1 MDTQND
7 EMTIVSNLFKTPPQ
21 HLDHDFSKS
30 FITNLSGLYLTYVD
44 CDF

>member
-1 MDTQND
+1 MNTQND
-7 EMTIVSNLFKTPPQ
+7 EMTIVSNIFKISPQ
-21 HLDHDFSKS
+21 YLDHDLTKS